1 MLALLLSLCVTA
13 APSPRLDYET
23 KCLYCHSEE
32 VTEHTRMT
40 EPAWR
45 KLIEQMRRKAP
56 LLISRSDVGR
66 LTKYMTQTLK
76 LVAPARGTKP
86 AVPVTVDPAVPVTT
100 RPPEPLPPTPPPEP
114 VAAVE
119 PEPGPDE
126 PAANPADPAME
137 QQAFELMQQRCSKCH
152 TLSRVYAKLDTFERS
167 MAVLE
172 RMRLKTGSGITN
184 RDMALLEDY
193 LRGQF

>member
-1 MLALLLSLCVTA
+1 MLALLLSLSVAA
-13 APSPRLDYET
+13 APSPRLDYEA

-56 LLISRSDVGR
+56 LLISRSDVAR
-66 LTKYMTQTLK
+66 LTKYMTQTLR
-76 LVAPARGTKP
+76 LVPPSRGPRPVAGAKP
-86 AVPVTVDPAVPVTT
+86 MTQT
-100 RPPEPLPPTPPPEP
+100 PTPPPEVAAPLVPAPEP

-119 PEPGPDE
+119 PEPTPE
-126 PAANPADPAME
+126 EAASNPVDPEAE
-137 QQAFELMQQRCSKCH
+137 QKAFALMQARCSKCH
-152 TLSRVYAKLDTFERS
+152 TLSRVYAKLDTFDRS

-172 RMRLKTGSGITN
+172 RMRLKTGSGIT
-184 RDMALLEDY
+184 DHDLALLEDY
-193 LRGQF
+193 LRAQF